1 VWLLGGFRV
10 SVGARTIEADAWRL
24 KKAANLIKLL
34 ALAPGHRLHRGQA
47 MDLLWPDSST
57 KAASNNLRQVIY
69 GAHRVLDLTSDSHS
83 RYLSL
88 QDEQLT
94 LCQEGQLWVD
104 ADAFEEAAA
113 TARRARDPA
122 VYRAAIDLYTGDL
135 LPDDRYEGWVEY
147 RREELRQLYLTL
159 LIELARLYEERGEHS
174 LAIEELRKATAKE
187 PTLEEAHAGLMH
199 LHAFWGRP
207 EQALAQYERLRDT
220 LHRGLGAEPSVT
232 TRRLRNEIAAGRF
245 SPTLP
250 TGSPQEEELPD
261 AAKHNLPTP
270 RTSFVGR
277 EREMVEVKRLLSMT
291 RLLTLTGAGGSGKT
305 RLALEV
311 AKDLV
316 GTYPDGAWMVELASL
331 SEPDLVAQ
339 EVAGA
344 LKIAERAG
352 QPLTDTLV
360 DALGDKELLL
370 VMDNCEL
377 ATSREPLGVSGEVN
391 RPVSLLSLPDA
402 VGGSSTVE
410 CLMRYEAV
418 RLFVDRARLRL
429 PDFQL
434 AQENTGATV
443 RVCRKLEGIPLA
455 IKLATARMGVLAVEH
470 VAQRLEVSLD
480 VLKGTSRMAAPRQQT
495 MRATLDWSHNLLTEV
510 ERALFR
516 KLSVFAGGWTSE
528 AAEAVCSGG
537 VIEQ

>member
-1 VWLLGGFRV
+1 
-10 SVGARTIEADAWRL
+10 
-24 KKAANLIKLL
+24 
-34 ALAPGHRLHRGQA
+34 
-47 MDLLWPDSST
+47 
-57 KAASNNLRQVIY
+57 
-69 GAHRVLDLTSDSHS
+69 
-83 RYLSL
+83 
-88 QDEQLT
+88 
-94 LCQEGQLWVD
+94 
-104 ADAFEEAAA
+104 
-113 TARRARDPA
+113 
-122 VYRAAIDLYTGDL
+122 
-135 LPDDRYEGWVEY
+135 
-147 RREELRQLYLTL
+147 
-159 LIELARLYEERGEHS
+159 
-174 LAIEELRKATAKE
+174 
-187 PTLEEAHAGLMH
+187 
-199 LHAFWGRP
+199 
-207 EQALAQYERLRDT
+207 
-220 LHRGLGAEPSVT
+220 
-232 TRRLRNEIAAGRF
+232 
-245 SPTLP
+245 
-250 TGSPQEEELPD
+250 
-261 AAKHNLPTP
+261 
-270 RTSFVGR
+270 VGR

-370 VMDNCEL
+370 VMDNCEHLVETAAQLVDLLLDSCPRLKVL

-391 RPVSLLSLPDA
+391 RPVPLLSLPDA

-410 CLMRYEAV
+410 YLMRYEAV

-455 IKLATARMGVLAVEH
+455 IELATARMGVLAVEQ

-495 MRATLDWSHNLLTEV
+495 LRATLDWSHNLLIEV

-516 KLSVFAGGWTSE
+516 RLSVFAGGGLWRHRRLCAREVSSSRKMSWISLVGWWSV
-528 AAEAVCSGG
+528 AATPTTCG
-537 VIEQ
+537 

>member
-1 VWLLGGFRV
+1 
-10 SVGARTIEADAWRL
+10 
-24 KKAANLIKLL
+24 
-34 ALAPGHRLHRGQA
+34 
-47 MDLLWPDSST
+47 
-57 KAASNNLRQVIY
+57 LR
-69 GAHRVLDLTSDSHS
+69 H
-83 RYLSL
+83 
-88 QDEQLT
+88 
-94 LCQEGQLWVD
+94 
-104 ADAFEEAAA
+104 
-113 TARRARDPA
+113 
-122 VYRAAIDLYTGDL
+122 
-135 LPDDRYEGWVEY
+135 
-147 RREELRQLYLTL
+147 LYLTL

-174 LAIEELRKATAKE
+174 LAIEALRKATAKE

-370 VMDNCEL
+370 VMDNCEHLVEAAAQLVDLLLDSCPRLKVL

-391 RPVSLLSLPDA
+391 RPVPLLSLPDA

-410 CLMRYEAV
+410 YLMRYEAV

-455 IKLATARMGVLAVEH
+455 IKLATARMGVLAVEQ

-495 MRATLDWSHNLLTEV
+495 LRATLDWSHNLLTEV

-516 KLSVFAGGWTSE
+516 KLSVFAGGWTLE